1 MIYFLS
7 ACKGFLIN
15 VFLHQMLFTDKNYL
29 RNMKKYT
36 RRIILVISA
45 FTTSILLSSCSSS
58 IKSESN
64 PTKISAEK
72 KEVSFIPASDE
83 DIFLYRQIGISYL
96 CMARQIEVEFPKAIS
111 LAAKNYAL
119 LISSRHGGLIKEL
132 GKEKI
137 PDKNIYNG
145 AILQLLDG
153 AIKNCP
159 DMVPEEDKKK
169 FIKTVEQLNQNK

>member
-1 MIYFLS
+1 
-7 ACKGFLIN
+7 
-15 VFLHQMLFTDKNYL
+15 
-29 RNMKKYT
+29 MKKT
-36 RRIILVISA
+36 PRKKILAMSA
-45 FTTSILLSSCSSS
+45 FFASILLTSCSPS

-64 PTKISAEK
+64 QIKIGSDK
-72 KEVSFIPASDE
+72 KEINFIPASDE

-96 CMARQIEVEFPKAIS
+96 CMARQIDVEFPKAIS

-132 GKEKI
+132 GKEKL

-145 AILQLLDG
+145 AILQILDG

-159 DMVPEEDKKK
+159 EMVPEEDKKK
-169 FIKTVEQLNQNK
+169 FLKTVEQLNQKQ

>member
-1 MIYFLS
+1 MRKIKKS
-7 ACKGFLIN
+7 ASKLILAVS
-15 VFLHQMLFTDKNYL
+15 VF
-29 RNMKKYT
+29 
-36 RRIILVISA
+36 VS
-45 FTTSILLSSCSSS
+45 SILLSSCSSS

-64 PTKISAEK
+64 PTTISSEK
-72 KEVSFIPASDE
+72 KVVSFIPASDE

-137 PDKNIYNG
+137 PEKNIYNG
-145 AILQLLDG
+145 AILQILDG

-169 FIKTVEQLNQNK
+169 FLKTVKQLNQKK

>member
-1 MIYFLS
+1 
-7 ACKGFLIN
+7 
-15 VFLHQMLFTDKNYL
+15 
-29 RNMKKYT
+29 MKKSP
-36 RRIILVISA
+36 RKSILASSIFVA
-45 FTTSILLSSCSSS
+45 SILLSSCSSS
-58 IKSESN
+58 IKSELNTTELRSD
-64 PTKISAEK
+64 K
-72 KEVSFIPASDE
+72 KEINFIPANDE

-119 LISSRHGGLIKEL
+119 LISSRHGGYIKEL

-159 DMVPEEDKKK
+159 DLVPEEDKKK
-169 FIKTVEQLNQNK
+169 FLKTVEQLNEKK

>member
-1 MIYFLS
+1 
-7 ACKGFLIN
+7 
-15 VFLHQMLFTDKNYL
+15 
-29 RNMKKYT
+29 MKKT
-36 RRIILVISA
+36 PRKKILAMSVFVA
-45 FTTSILLSSCSSS
+45 SILLTSCSSS

-64 PTKISAEK
+64 PIKVDSDK
-72 KEVSFIPASDE
+72 KEINFIPASDE

-96 CMARQIEVEFPKAIS
+96 CMARQIDVEFPKAIS

-132 GKEKI
+132 GKEKL

-145 AILQLLDG
+145 AILQILDG

-159 DMVPEEDKKK
+159 EMVPEEDKKK
-169 FIKTVEQLNQNK
+169 FLKTVEQLNQKK

>member
-1 MIYFLS
+1 
-7 ACKGFLIN
+7 
-15 VFLHQMLFTDKNYL
+15 
-29 RNMKKYT
+29 MKKFP
-36 RRIILVISA
+36 RKKILAISI
-45 FTTSILLSSCSSS
+45 FITSILLSSCSSS

-64 PTKISAEK
+64 PTKTISDK
-72 KEVSFIPASDE
+72 KEVDFIPATDE

-137 PDKNIYNG
+137 PEKNIYNG

-153 AIKNCP
+153 AMKNCP

-169 FIKTVEQLNQNK
+169 FLKTVEQLNQNK

>member
-1 MIYFLS
+1 
-7 ACKGFLIN
+7 
-15 VFLHQMLFTDKNYL
+15 
-29 RNMKKYT
+29 MKKSPIK
-36 RRIILVISA
+36 IILAISVFA
-45 FTTSILLSSCSSS
+45 ASILLSSCSSS

-145 AILQLLDG
+145 AVLQILDG
-153 AIKNCP
+153 SIKNCP

-169 FIKTVEQLNQNK
+169 FLKTVEQLNQKK

>member
-1 MIYFLS
+1 
-7 ACKGFLIN
+7 
-15 VFLHQMLFTDKNYL
+15 
-29 RNMKKYT
+29 MKKSP
-36 RRIILVISA
+36 RKKIFAISI
-45 FTTSILLSSCSSS
+45 FIFSILLSSCSSS

-64 PTKISAEK
+64 PTKIRPDK
-72 KEVSFIPASDE
+72 NEVNYIPASDE

-96 CMARQIEVEFPKAIS
+96 CMARQLEVEFPKAIS

-119 LISSRHGGLIKEL
+119 LISSRHGGFIKEL

-145 AILQLLDG
+145 AILQVLDG

-169 FIKTVEQLNQNK
+169 FLKTVEQLNQKK

>member
-1 MIYFLS
+1 MSIFI
-7 ACKGFLIN
+7 A
-15 VFLHQMLFTDKNYL
+15 
-29 RNMKKYT
+29 
-36 RRIILVISA
+36 
-45 FTTSILLSSCSSS
+45 SILLSSCTSS

-64 PTKISAEK
+64 PTKVGSEK
-72 KEVSFIPASDE
+72 KEKYIPATDE

-119 LISSRHGGLIKEL
+119 LISSRHGGIIKEL

-145 AILQLLDG
+145 AVLQILDG
-153 AIKNCP
+153 ALKSCP
-159 DMVPEEDKKK
+159 DMVPEQDKKK
-169 FIKTVEQLNQNK
+169 FLKTVEQLNQK

>member
-1 MIYFLS
+1 
-7 ACKGFLIN
+7 
-15 VFLHQMLFTDKNYL
+15 
-29 RNMKKYT
+29 MKKSPRKT
-36 RRIILVISA
+36 ILAMSFFVA
-45 FTTSILLSSCSSS
+45 SILLSSCSPS

-64 PTKISAEK
+64 PIKISSDK
-72 KEVSFIPASDE
+72 KEVNFEAASDE

-137 PDKNIYNG
+137 PEKNIYNG
-145 AILQLLDG
+145 AVLQLLDG

-169 FIKTVEQLNQNK
+169 FLNTVKQLNQKK

>member
-1 MIYFLS
+1 MNKSPIKTILAIS
-7 ACKGFLIN
+7 
-15 VFLHQMLFTDKNYL
+15 VF
-29 RNMKKYT
+29 
-36 RRIILVISA
+36 A
-45 FTTSILLSSCSSS
+45 ASILLSSCSSS

-64 PTKISAEK
+64 PTKTSAEK

-153 AIKNCP
+153 AMKNCP
-159 DMVPEEDKKK
+159 DMVPDEDKKK
-169 FIKTVEQLNQNK
+169 FLKTVEQLNQKK

>member
-1 MIYFLS
+1 
-7 ACKGFLIN
+7 
-15 VFLHQMLFTDKNYL
+15 
-29 RNMKKYT
+29 MKKSPIKT
-36 RRIILVISA
+36 ILAISVFA
-45 FTTSILLSSCSSS
+45 ASILLSSCSSS

-119 LISSRHGGLIKEL
+119 LITSRHGGLIKEL

-153 AIKNCP
+153 ALKNCP

-169 FIKTVEQLNQNK
+169 FLKTVEQLNQKK

>member
-1 MIYFLS
+1 
-7 ACKGFLIN
+7 
-15 VFLHQMLFTDKNYL
+15 L
-29 RNMKKYT
+29 RKIQKSPRKK
-36 RRIILVISA
+36 ILAISIFVA
-45 FTTSILLSSCSSS
+45 SILLSGCSSS

-64 PTKISAEK
+64 PTNINTDKIEAD
-72 KEVSFIPASDE
+72 FIPATDE

-119 LISSRHGGLIKEL
+119 LISSRHGGFIEDL
-132 GKEKI
+132 GKEKL

-153 AIKNCP
+153 AMKNCP

-169 FIKTVEQLNQNK
+169 FLKTVEQLNKKK

>member
-1 MIYFLS
+1 
-7 ACKGFLIN
+7 
-15 VFLHQMLFTDKNYL
+15 
-29 RNMKKYT
+29 MKKFP
-36 RRIILVISA
+36 RKKILALSLFVA
-45 FTTSILLSSCSSS
+45 SILLSSCSSS

-64 PTKISAEK
+64 PTKISSDK
-72 KEVSFIPASDE
+72 KEVNFEAASDE

-137 PDKNIYNG
+137 PEKNIYNG
-145 AILQLLDG
+145 AVLQLLDG

-169 FIKTVEQLNQNK
+169 FLNTVKQLNQKK

>member
-1 MIYFLS
+1 
-7 ACKGFLIN
+7 
-15 VFLHQMLFTDKNYL
+15 
-29 RNMKKYT
+29 MKKFP
-36 RRIILVISA
+36 RKKILALSIFVG
-45 FTTSILLSSCSSS
+45 SILLTSCSSS

-64 PTKISAEK
+64 PNKIKADK
-72 KEVSFIPASDE
+72 KEVSFVPASDE

-132 GKEKI
+132 GNEKL
-137 PDKNIYNG
+137 PEKNIYNG

-153 AIKNCP
+153 AMKNCP
-159 DMVPEEDKKK
+159 DMVPEKDKKK
-169 FIKTVEQLNQNK
+169 FIKTVEKLNKNK

>member
-1 MIYFLS
+1 
-7 ACKGFLIN
+7 
-15 VFLHQMLFTDKNYL
+15 
-29 RNMKKYT
+29 MKKSPRKT
-36 RRIILVISA
+36 ILAMSIFVV
-45 FTTSILLSSCSSS
+45 SILLSSCSSS

-64 PTKISAEK
+64 STEIRPDR
-72 KEVSFIPASDE
+72 KEVNFIPASDE

-159 DMVPEEDKKK
+159 DMVPEKDKKK
-169 FIKTVEQLNQNK
+169 FLKTVEQLNQKK

>member
-1 MIYFLS
+1 M
-7 ACKGFLIN
+7 
-15 VFLHQMLFTDKNYL
+15 KNSP
-29 RNMKKYT
+29 RK
-36 RRIILVISA
+36 IILATSIFFA
-45 FTTSILLSSCSSS
+45 SILLSSCSSS
-58 IKSESN
+58 IKSEAN
-64 PTKISAEK
+64 PTRISSD
-72 KEVSFIPASDE
+72 KEEVNIIPASDE

-119 LISSRHGGLIKEL
+119 LILSRHGGIIKEL

-137 PDKNIYNG
+137 PEKNIYNG

-153 AIKNCP
+153 AMKNCP

-169 FIKTVEQLNQNK
+169 FLKTVEQLNQKK

>member
-1 MIYFLS
+1 
-7 ACKGFLIN
+7 
-15 VFLHQMLFTDKNYL
+15 
-29 RNMKKYT
+29 MKKSPRKT
-36 RRIILVISA
+36 ILAMSFFVA
-45 FTTSILLSSCSSS
+45 SILLSSCSPS

-64 PTKISAEK
+64 PIKISSDK
-72 KEVSFIPASDE
+72 KEVNFEAASDE

-137 PDKNIYNG
+137 PEKNIYNG

-159 DMVPEEDKKK
+159 DMVPEEDKNKFLKK
-169 FIKTVEQLNQNK
+169 IDELNQKK

>member
-1 MIYFLS
+1 MSIFV
-7 ACKGFLIN
+7 A
-15 VFLHQMLFTDKNYL
+15 
-29 RNMKKYT
+29 
-36 RRIILVISA
+36 
-45 FTTSILLSSCSSS
+45 SILSSSCSSS

-64 PTKISAEK
+64 QTKISAEE
-72 KEVSFIPASDE
+72 KEVSFIPASEE

-96 CMARQIEVEFPKAIS
+96 CMARQIEIEFPKAIS

-137 PDKNIYNG
+137 PEKNIYNG

-153 AIKNCP
+153 AMKNCP

-169 FIKTVEQLNQNK
+169 FLKTVEQLNQKN

>member
-1 MIYFLS
+1 MRKS
-7 ACKGFLIN
+7 PRK
-15 VFLHQMLFTDKNYL
+15 T
-29 RNMKKYT
+29 
-36 RRIILVISA
+36 ILAMSFFVA
-45 FTTSILLSSCSSS
+45 SILLSSCSPS

-64 PTKISAEK
+64 PIKISSDK
-72 KEVSFIPASDE
+72 KEVNFEAASDE

-137 PDKNIYNG
+137 PEKNIYNG
-145 AILQLLDG
+145 AVLQLLDG

-169 FIKTVEQLNQNK
+169 FLNTVKQLNQKK